1 MQRTDPLD
9 LLIGHW
15 WLVGLISDGNG
26 PLGCVKVERH
36 SSQLTKGSQEE
47 HRPVT
52 MRQVSFRRPTRT
64 QLRGGSMELLFTD
77 GRLFTHVD
85 LRFGSSHAEHWCG
98 EDLQMIGTKIL
109 SESWIQERWSVHG
122 PDTEFEATT
131 DLFRS
136 MNEEE

>member
-52 MRQVSFRRPTRT
+52 MRQVSFRRPAVNAASWR
-64 QLRGGSMELLFTD
+64 LD
-77 GRLFTHVD
+77 GVALYGWPVVYPR
-85 LRFGSSHAEHWCG
+85 
-98 EDLQMIGTKIL
+98 
-109 SESWIQERWSVHG
+109 
-122 PDTEFEATT
+122 
-131 DLFRS
+131 
-136 MNEEE
+136 